1 MTRAV
6 PPQQLITDRANTAA
20 IEIAA
25 SWVAR
30 LGRGRTMRLRTLAD
44 PAALRAIVTM
54 ARTMPV
60 VEASFSDSSAGHEL
74 RAWFGP
80 GRALPLDRAPV
91 ALLPLPAT
99 EAEYL
104 RGRAKQALRT
114 NVTRALEAGIRVS
127 APGSA
132 AELFDCIVELAARRR
147 QPVGEMVP
155 RRSRDGLVRHFAVAW
170 DDAGEP
176 VALTETIIDGPWA
189 GLAVL
194 VSNGA
199 HAQAS
204 PARYLLHLHT
214 VRQLIG
220 EDVRQLVVGGS
231 MLLSAPGVRY
241 FQQRTGFVPVRLKT
255 TRLAGVR
262 ERDLRLREPAV
273 LTLEDLIPAVMP
285 GPDLGERHGRSRR
298 PSARTSSAWGMS
310 HRGDAT
316 SVAASGGSQLLG

>member
-1 MTRAV
+1 MPRPV
-6 PPQQLITDRANTAA
+6 SPQQLVADRASSAA
-20 IEIAA
+20 IEVAA
-25 SWVAR
+25 SWVAGV
-30 LGRGRTMRLRTLAD
+30 GRGRSVQVRRLAD
-44 PAALRAIVTM
+44 PAALRAVVAV
-54 ARTMPV
+54 ARTTPV
-60 VEASFSDSSAGHEL
+60 VEAAFSSSPEGHEL

-99 EAEYL
+99 EKEYL

-114 NVTRALEAGIRVS
+114 NVTRALEAGVRVS

-132 AELFDCIVELAARRR
+132 AELFDSIVELAERRG
-147 QPVGEMVP
+147 QPVGQMVP
-155 RRSRDGLVRHFAVAW
+155 RRSREGLVRHFAVAR

-176 VALTETIIDGPWA
+176 IALTETIIDGPWA

-194 VSNGA
+194 VSNGD

-214 VRQLIG
+214 VRQLIAQ
-220 EDVRQLVVGGS
+220 DVRQLVVGGS

-241 FQQRTGFVPVRLKT
+241 FQQRTGFVPVRLKP

-273 LTLEDLIPAVMP
+273 LTLEDLLPAVIP
-285 GPDLGERHGRSRR
+285 RPRAGERDRRLVSR
-298 PSARTSSAWGMS
+298 
-310 HRGDAT
+310 
-316 SVAASGGSQLLG
+316 